1 MITILKK
8 IYRKLRSLLMVQ
20 SHDIMDEESKAQKA
34 TNDKIQ
40 AQRVAPWFKANGDE
54 TLRLDYPLTETSL
67 VLDVGSYE
75 GDFAA
80 YMSERYHCFVHAFE
94 PVQGFYKIIEEKFKN
109 NDKVFTH
116 CMGLSSVTGNERI
129 SLMDLGSSVFVKS
142 KNSVEI
148 QLKSIIEFLEEHHI
162 EKVDLIKLNIEGG
175 EYDLLELLIEKKK
188 ITCFENI
195 QVQFHDFV
203 IPDAK
208 ERMNRIQQALS
219 ETHFLTY
226 QFEFV
231 WENWQLKKQ
240 PELE

>member
-8 IYRKLRSLLMVQ
+8 IYRKFRSLLTVQ
-20 SHDIMDEESKAQKA
+20 RIDPIDEEARAQRA
-34 TNDKIQ
+34 HNDKIQ
-40 AQRVAPWFKANGDE
+40 AQRVEPWFKAKGDE
-54 TLRLDYPLTETSL
+54 TLRLNYPLNENSM

-94 PVQGFYKIIEEKFKN
+94 PVPDFYKIIEEKFKN

-116 CMGLSSVTGNERI
+116 CMGLSRVTGNESI

-175 EYDLLELLIEKKK
+175 EYDLLESLIEQKK

-240 PELE
+240 PDLE

>member
-20 SHDIMDEESKAQKA
+20 SVDTVDEETKAQRA
-34 TNDKIQ
+34 LNDKIQ
-40 AQRVAPWFKANGDE
+40 AQRVAPWFKASGDE

-67 VLDVGSYE
+67 VLDVGGYE

-80 YMSERYHCFVHAFE
+80 SISQRYHCYVHSFE
-94 PVQGFYKIIEEKFKN
+94 PVKSFYKIIIKRFKGN
-109 NDKVFTH
+109 NKVYAH
-116 CMGLSSVTGNERI
+116 CMGLASVTKKERI
-129 SLMDLGSSVFVKS
+129 SLMDNASSVFIKS
-142 KNSVEI
+142 ANSVEI
-148 QLKSIIEFLEEHHI
+148 KLKNIVEFLEEHQI
-162 EKVDLIKLNIEGG
+162 QKVDLIKINIEGG
-175 EYDLLELLIEKKK
+175 EYDLLESLIEQKK

-203 IPDAK
+203 IPNAK
-208 ERMNRIQQALS
+208 ERMNKIQLALS

-231 WENWQLKKQ
+231 WENWQLKK
-240 PELE
+240 